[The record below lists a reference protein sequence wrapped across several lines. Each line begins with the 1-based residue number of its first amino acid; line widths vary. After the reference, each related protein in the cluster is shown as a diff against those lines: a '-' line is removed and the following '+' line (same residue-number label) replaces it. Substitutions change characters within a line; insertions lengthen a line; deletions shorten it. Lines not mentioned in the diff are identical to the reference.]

1 MNPNTTTLFNLFL
14 IVRDGLRT
22 AIGERRR
29 LFSSQLFEAM
39 LIRWQ
44 RLTRPA
50 IRIFQA
56 LLAGTYRPRAP
67 RQPAPRGAAP
77 PRAQR
82 PPQLEQMTDKY
93 WIVHLLP
100 ADYGYR
106 YCAGFAAGSLQLML
120 DHPGLP
126 ELLAEAPTLG
136 FHLRRLC
143 RRFNCAPPDCLRAP
157 AKAEPPPAPA
167 PEPMPEPM
175 REPVPEPVSGQAAE
189 SPQRP
194 SAAPSAL
201 PRDPPKGP
209 ENFEK
214 IA

>member
-82 PPQLEQMTDKY
+82 PPQLEQLKDKY

-143 RRFNCAPPDCLRAP
+143 RRFNCALPDCLRAP
-157 AKAEPPPAPA
+157 AKVETPPAPQPAPA
-167 PEPMPEPM
+167 PAPSPTPEPPSHPP
-175 REPVPEPVSGQAAE
+175 RASAPVPEPTQIT
-189 SPQRP
+189 PP
-194 SAAPSAL
+194 SAT
-201 PRDPPKGP
+201 D
-209 ENFEK
+209 FEK

>member
-126 ELLAEAPTLG
+126 ELLDAAPTLR

-143 RRFNCAPPDCLRAP
+143 RRFNCALPGCLRAP
-157 AKAEPPPAPA
+157 AKAEPAPPPQQIALHKPIRVPKPIAAPGPAPA
-167 PEPMPEPM
+167 PS
-175 REPVPEPVSGQAAE
+175 VNADA
-189 SPQRP
+189 PQP
-194 SAAPSAL
+194 APDTPQSAQ
-201 PRDPPKGP
+201 K
-209 ENFEK
+209 FEK
-214 IA
+214 II

>member
-67 RQPAPRGAAP
+67 RKPAPRGAAP

-82 PPQLEQMTDKY
+82 PPQLEQLKDKY

-126 ELLAEAPTLG
+126 ELLDAAPTLR

-143 RRFNCAPPDCLRAP
+143 RRFNCALPGCLRAP
-157 AKAEPPPAPA
+157 AKPETPPTPAPA
-167 PEPMPEPM
+167 LTPAPVLTPAPTLQAETAPEPPAV
-175 REPVPEPVSGQAAE
+175 PVAAIRPPNPPPPVAII
-189 SPQRP
+189 
-194 SAAPSAL
+194 
-201 PRDPPKGP
+201 
-209 ENFEK
+209 EK